1 MHNPLSVTEAQE
13 MNRSN
18 NTALSP
24 IGSACGAVFAIV
36 LVVANGDGSQ
46 PFSGPRAVAGLAAL
60 TLAIPFLGYLATVL
74 RPAREAG
81 AGGWLAATAL
91 GSGIA
96 WAALKLGSGA
106 PELAMV
112 KGHVAAGTGLH
123 AALQAIADGAT
134 VISLFPLAVCC
145 AAVAVLAFRTQ
156 ALPRWL
162 AAGAGITAVAL
173 AVNGAFIQASN
184 VPAMLLFVLWT
195 LLASGYL
202 TIQAWRARTAA
213 SAVPADAMDAT
224 EAAARV

>member
-1 MHNPLSVTEAQE
+1 MNKTSNP
-13 MNRSN
+13 
-18 NTALSP
+18 ALSRV
-24 IGSACGAVFAIV
+24 GSACGAVFAIV
-36 LVVANGDGSQ
+36 LFVANGDGSQ

-60 TLAIPFLGYLATVL
+60 TLAIPFLGYLATLL

-81 AGGWLAATAL
+81 ADGWLATTAL

-112 KGHVAAGTGLH
+112 KAHVTAGSELH
-123 AALQAIADGAT
+123 AGLQAIADGTT

-145 AAVAVLAFRTQ
+145 AAVAVLAFRGR

-173 AVNGAFIQASN
+173 VVNGAILQATS

-202 TIQAWRARTAA
+202 TIQAWRTPAA
-213 SAVPADAMDAT
+213 AHPVPAQAVDTA
-224 EAAARV
+224 EAAMRA

>member
-1 MHNPLSVTEAQE
+1 
-13 MNRSN
+13 MNRTN
-18 NTALSP
+18 NPALSRV
-24 IGSACGAVFAIV
+24 GSACGVVFAIV
-36 LVVANGDGSQ
+36 LFVANGDGSQ

-60 TLAIPFLGYLATVL
+60 TLAIPFLGYLATLL
-74 RPAREAG
+74 RRAQAEAG
-81 AGGWLAATAL
+81 RWLATTAL

-112 KGHVAAGTGLH
+112 KAHVATGTGLH

-145 AAVAVLAFRTQ
+145 AAIAVLAFRSR

-173 AVNGAFIQASN
+173 AVNGAILQTTS

-202 TIQAWRARTAA
+202 TIQAWRTPAA
-213 SAVPADAMDAT
+213 AHPVPAQSAAAT
-224 EAAARV
+224 ETAMRA

>member
-1 MHNPLSVTEAQE
+1 
-13 MNRSN
+13 MNRIN
-18 NTALSP
+18 NPVLSRV
-24 IGSACGAVFAIV
+24 GSACGAVFALV
-36 LVVANGDGSQ
+36 LFVANGDGSQ
-46 PFSGPRAVAGLAAL
+46 PFSGPRAVAGIAAL

-74 RPAREAG
+74 REAKEAG
-81 AGGWLAATAL
+81 DGGWLAATAL

-96 WAALKLGSGA
+96 WVALKLGSGA

-112 KGHVAAGTGLH
+112 KAHVATGSSLH

-134 VISLFPLAVCC
+134 VISLYPLAVCC
-145 AAVAVLAFRTQ
+145 AAIAVLAFRTR

-173 AVNGAFIQASN
+173 AVNGAFIQTTS

-202 TIQAWRARTAA
+202 TFQAWRGRAA
-213 SAVPADAMDAT
+213 MPPVPARAPGAT
-224 EAAARV
+224 ETAGRV

>member
-1 MHNPLSVTEAQE
+1 
-13 MNRSN
+13 MNRTN
-18 NTALSP
+18 NPALSRV
-24 IGSACGAVFAIV
+24 GSACGAVFAVV
-36 LVVANGDGSQ
+36 LFVANGDGSQ

-60 TLAIPFLGYLATVL
+60 TLAIPFLCYPATVL
-74 RPAREAG
+74 REAT
-81 AGGWLAATAL
+81 AGGWLASTAL

-112 KGHVAAGTGLH
+112 KAHVAAGSGLH
-123 AALQAIADGAT
+123 AVLQGIADGAT

-145 AAVAVLAFRTQ
+145 AAIAVLAFRSR
-156 ALPRWL
+156 ALPRSL

-173 AVNGAFIQASN
+173 AVNGAVLQTSN

-202 TIQAWRARTAA
+202 TIQAWRAPAA
-213 SAVPADAMDAT
+213 AHAVPARATDAVQTAV
-224 EAAARV
+224 RG

>member
-1 MHNPLSVTEAQE
+1 MNKAINP
-13 MNRSN
+13 
-18 NTALSP
+18 ALSRV
-24 IGSACGAVFAIV
+24 GSACGAVFAVV
-36 LVVANGDGSQ
+36 LFAANGDGSQ

-60 TLAIPFLGYLATVL
+60 TLAIPFLGYLATLL

-81 AGGWLAATAL
+81 AGGWLATTAL

-112 KGHVAAGTGLH
+112 KAHVAAGSGLH
-123 AALQAIADGAT
+123 AGLQAIADGAT

-145 AAVAVLAFRTQ
+145 AAIAVLAFRTR

-162 AAGAGITAVAL
+162 AVGAGITAVAL
-173 AVNGAFIQASN
+173 AVNGAILQTAS

-202 TIQAWRARTAA
+202 TIQAWRTPAAPQPLPAPAVDASETAIRA
-213 SAVPADAMDAT
+213 
-224 EAAARV
+224 

>member
-1 MHNPLSVTEAQE
+1 MNKTNNP
-13 MNRSN
+13 
-18 NTALSP
+18 ALSRV
-24 IGSACGAVFAIV
+24 GSACGAVFAVV
-36 LVVANGDGSQ
+36 LFVANGDGSQ

-60 TLAIPFLGYLATVL
+60 TLAIPFLGYLVTLLREAVL
-74 RPAREAG
+74 RKTGEAR
-81 AGGWLAATAL
+81 GGWLATTAL

-112 KGHVAAGTGLH
+112 KAHVAAGSELH
-123 AALQAIADGAT
+123 AALAAIADGAT

-145 AAVAVLAFRTQ
+145 AAIAVLAFRTR

-162 AAGAGITAVAL
+162 AVGAGITAVAL
-173 AVNGAFIQASN
+173 AVNGAVLQTTS

-202 TIQAWRARTAA
+202 TIQAWRTPAA
-213 SAVPADAMDAT
+213 AHPVPAQAVDAAETAM
-224 EAAARV
+224 RG